1 MRKRSPHGPLE
12 RAFDVDERLVMP
24 ETRFEVIEG
33 EVVYVSPADPPHATR
48 HSKLS
53 ALLEAYVAPGY
64 EAASDMLT
72 RTSEKGDMAPDGSVY
87 PLAPDPSTGGRQ
99 LERLAFE
106 VVSTEALS
114 HAAKKAAALTSRGVG
129 RVFAIDVE
137 RRRALEW
144 SLPTAAWQILARDAV
159 IDDPAFALPLPV
171 HDLVSA
177 AKADDAVARALL
189 AKQNPV
195 LMDALAE
202 ARFDARALGRV
213 EGSVEGKAEGKAEAI
228 LAVLTARH
236 LRVDTATAR
245 RIRALR
251 DPAELERLLVV
262 AATCSDA
269 STLEAPVR
277 KPRRR

>member
-1 MRKRSPHGPLE
+1 MNKRSSHGPVE
-12 RAFDVDERLVMP
+12 RSFDVDERLVMP
-24 ETRFEVIEG
+24 ETRFEVIDG

-53 ALLEAYVAPGY
+53 ALLEAFVAAGY

-87 PLAPDPSTGGRQ
+87 PSAPDPRTGGRQ
-99 LERLAFE
+99 IEQLAFE
-106 VVSTEALS
+106 VVSTEALGHS
-114 HAAKKAAALTSRGVG
+114 AKKAAALASRGVR
-129 RVFAIDVE
+129 RVFALDVE

-144 SLPTAAWQILARDAV
+144 SVPTGAWQIMARDAV
-159 IDDPAFALPLPV
+159 IDDPAFVLPLPV

-228 LAVLTARH
+228 LAVLAARR
-236 LRVDTATAR
+236 LRVDAGTAA

-251 DPAELERLLVV
+251 DPADLERWLAL
-262 AATCSDA
+262 AATCADFA
-269 STLEAPVR
+269 QLAPPVK
-277 KPRRR
+277 KPRKR